1 MKTIAEILKEGRI
14 RKGLTQ
20 YEVAQYLGF
29 KSMDR
34 ISRWEHAT
42 AEPSARNFIR
52 LVGLYDLSM
61 EQVLSLISPRN

>member
-34 ISRWEHAT
+34 ISRWEHGV
-42 AEPSARNFIR
+42 AEPSVRNFLR
-52 LVGLYDLSM
+52 LARLYQFKM
-61 EQVLSLISPRN
+61 EDCEDFIS